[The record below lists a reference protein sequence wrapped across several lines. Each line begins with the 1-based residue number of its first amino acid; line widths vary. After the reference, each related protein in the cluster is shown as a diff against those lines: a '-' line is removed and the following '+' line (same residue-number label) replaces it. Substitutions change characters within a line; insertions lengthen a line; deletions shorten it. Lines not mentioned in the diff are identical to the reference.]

1 MNEHNV
7 CPWCGEVG
15 RATSPI
21 SRRSFRTTHEETC
34 GASGNLDW
42 LSRMRARWGIT
53 DHLDAHVVDLREDAF
68 SGA

>member
-15 RATSPI
+15 RATSPLA
-21 SRRSFRTTHEETC
+21 RRSFRSTHEQTC

-42 LSRMRARWGIT
+42 LTRMRVQWGIT
-53 DHLDAHVVDLREDAF
+53 DHLDEPVDLREDAL

>member
-15 RATSPI
+15 RATTPL
-21 SRRSFRTTHEETC
+21 SRRSFRLTHEETC

-42 LSRMRARWGIT
+42 LSRIRAQWGIT
-53 DHLDAHVVDLREDAF
+53 DHLDEQVVDVREDVL
-68 SGA
+68 SGR